1 VVECLLVV
9 PLDEF
14 DMDEI
19 KVIIKVISG
28 CNNIGA
34 GRTEVVVS
42 VIYWILTKMVQ
53 TDPNV
58 TESSKIF

>member
-1 VVECLLVV
+1 LVV

-19 KVIIKVISG
+19 KVIIKVVSG
-28 CNNIGA
+28 SNNIGA

-42 VIYWILTKMVQ
+42 VIYWILTKMV
-53 TDPNV
+53 
-58 TESSKIF
+58 